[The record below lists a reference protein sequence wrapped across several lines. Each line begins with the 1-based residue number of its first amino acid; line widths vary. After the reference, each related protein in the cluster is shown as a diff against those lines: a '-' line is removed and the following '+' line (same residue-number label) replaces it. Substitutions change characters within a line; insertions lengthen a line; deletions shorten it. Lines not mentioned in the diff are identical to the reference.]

1 MKALKPGKLQNVVV
15 VCLDFRTVKDNI
27 CQFSSLP
34 RSFSHL
40 NGRDYTHPQLHGHV
54 ISLYPAFRPT
64 LLLDWLLFTNSRTE
78 KKISLWLEP
87 LTYASALS
95 SFHST
100 WIWSNG
106 MRKDDI
112 RTNQYHKR
120 CFMSICFFKQPNS
133 ILSVIFNHSGWNVTK
148 RAFVFSFR
156 KTCWESYFE

>member
-1 MKALKPGKLQNVVV
+1 MRALKPGKLQNVVV
-15 VCLDFRTVKDNI
+15 VCLDFRTVQDNI

-34 RSFSHL
+34 RRFSHL
-40 NGRDYTHPQLHGHV
+40 NGSDYTQLHGHFT
-54 ISLYPAFRPT
+54 SLYPAFRPT
-64 LLLDWLLFTNSRTE
+64 FIWLAAPYNSRTE
-78 KKISLWLEP
+78 KKRSLGKEP

-112 RTNQYHKR
+112 RTKQYQKI
-120 CFMSICFFKQPNS
+120 CFMSICFFKQPNG

-148 RAFVFSFR
+148 RAFAFL
-156 KTCWESYFE
+156 EASYSK